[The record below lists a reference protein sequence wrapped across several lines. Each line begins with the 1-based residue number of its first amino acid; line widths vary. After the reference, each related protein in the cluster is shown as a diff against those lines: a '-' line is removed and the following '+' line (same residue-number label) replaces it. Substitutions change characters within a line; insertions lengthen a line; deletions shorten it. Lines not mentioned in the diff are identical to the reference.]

1 MSRQEPPDW
10 LLERYLLGE
19 VTPEQRAR
27 VDQAM
32 DATVQ
37 ARLEALKADSAKT
50 LAAHP
55 PARVA
60 AQVKA
65 QAPVQQERRWLL
77 LPAFGLAA
85 AVIFAVVFIPR
96 GDETILKG
104 EGARLS
110 LFRMTAQG
118 PQPLGN
124 GAPVRPGDLVQAR
137 YGVDEAGFV
146 VLLSFDALGQV
157 TLHAPVHSADTSS
170 GAGSFSTQQSFEL
183 DSSPGFERFVLFTSR
198 TPLSIDALS
207 ESARQAAR
215 SSDAQHV
222 ALAVDPSIHQRSVV
236 LVKELR

>member
-65 QAPVQQERRWLL
+65 QAPVQHERWWL

-85 AVIFAVVFIPR
+85 AALLALVFVPR
-96 GDETILKG
+96 GEETLFKG
-104 EGARLS
+104 EGARLA

-118 PQPLGN
+118 PQPIGN

-157 TLHAPVHSADTSS
+157 TIHAPLHSADTSTD
-170 GAGSFSTQQSFEL
+170 AGSFSTQQSFEL
-183 DSSPGFERFVLFTSR
+183 DSSPGFERFVLLTSR
-198 TPLSIDALS
+198 NPLSIDTLS
-207 ESARQAAR
+207 EAARQAAQ

-222 ALAVDPSIHQRSVV
+222 ALSVDPSTHQRSVV